1 MGVVVQ
7 SFEGRMPGD
16 LYARLLRLR
25 RRHRAVLQAAAA
37 GNFSDE
43 AQLHALS
50 RRLGRMLAE
59 TARKPVE
66 ERGGLRML
74 EISLA
79 VDRMFPELRAWNQQ
93 AAFRYPASRRA
104 ARPGSA

>member
-1 MGVVVQ
+1 MAVVVQ
-7 SFEGRMPGD
+7 SFDGSMPAD
-16 LYARLLRLR
+16 LYERLLRLR

-37 GNFSDE
+37 GDFSNE
-43 AQLHALS
+43 AELHALS
-50 RRLGRMLAE
+50 LRLGRLLAE
-59 TARKPVE
+59 TARRPVE

-93 AAFRYPASRRA
+93 AAFRYPPRSRA
-104 ARPGSA
+104 GGAGTA

>member
-7 SFEGRMPGD
+7 SFDGRMPGD
-16 LYARLLRLR
+16 LYERLVRLR

-37 GNFSDE
+37 GDFSNE
-43 AQLHALS
+43 AELHALS

-59 TARKPVE
+59 TARMPVE
-66 ERGGLRML
+66 QRGGLRML

-93 AAFRYPASRRA
+93 AAFRYPPAGRA
-104 ARPGSA
+104 AGR

>member
-7 SFEGRMPGD
+7 TFEGRMPGD
-16 LYARLLRLR
+16 LYAKLQRLR
-25 RRHRAVLQAAAA
+25 RRHGRVLRAAAA
-37 GNFSDE
+37 GDFSNE
-43 AQLHALS
+43 AELHAIS

-59 TARKPVE
+59 TARRPVE

-93 AAFRYPASRRA
+93 AAFRYPPAGRTA
-104 ARPGSA
+104 KGGPA